1 MSRSI
6 TIAGFCAC
14 GVLAIVLL
22 LDSRRSPQ
30 STAPL
35 DKLLDRVMASR
46 AARITILVFWW
57 WLGWHFLVTPPVP

>member
-1 MSRSI
+1 MSRAI

-14 GVLAIVLL
+14 GVLGVLLL

-30 STAPL
+30 RTAPV

-57 WLGWHFLVTPPVP
+57 WLGWHFLVTPPTP